1 MGSKSKSKRRKAC
14 TRDRISDLPDDILGH
29 ILSYK
34 TCCKDLSSIS
44 LPWSSNMHKVHR
56 CRRIEDYFD
65 RIDAWI
71 CTATGRNVVE
81 LDLQVYVSVASVL
94 QSYLNLFPEAQKR
107 FSCRPALE
115 DLIIDGHFAMPKDG
129 STVNITVNAPKL
141 KGLRISLDD
150 VRMEVE
156 DVEKLCIVADVSNLE
171 KLDLKRTL
179 WMLFLEETEGPLGR
193 TICIRGFKGRP
204 DKLEAAEYLLNHGKV
219 LNKLTIDTCEL

>member
-81 LDLQVYVSVASVL
+81 LDLQLYVSVASVL
-94 QSYLNLFPEAQKR
+94 QSYLNLFPEAN
-107 FSCRPALE
+107 
-115 DLIIDGHFAMPKDG
+115 LIIDGHFAMPKDG

-193 TICIRGFKGRP
+193 
-204 DKLEAAEYLLNHGKV
+204 
-219 LNKLTIDTCEL
+219 